1 MKLLTSLQDL
11 ELLKEK
17 VMCKG
22 QETFMLILSYGKM
35 YL

>member
-17 VMCKG
+17 VLCKG
-22 QETFMLILSYGKM
+22 KEAFILILLYGKM
-35 YL
+35 YY